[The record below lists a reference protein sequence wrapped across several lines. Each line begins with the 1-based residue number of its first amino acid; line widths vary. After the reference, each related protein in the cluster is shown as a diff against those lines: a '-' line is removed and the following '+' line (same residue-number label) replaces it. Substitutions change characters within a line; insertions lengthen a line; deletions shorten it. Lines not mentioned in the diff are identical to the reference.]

1 MFKSKKRFVLLI
13 IIIIVVFILFLTI
26 CLKSKYLPTETDL
39 NEMLKENNNI
49 SNMFT
54 SYKEVKNDN
63 VTTTKIYVYD
73 NLHYAV
79 KRDNDSDKI
88 VNEYYY
94 DSKTSKLVTV
104 NHTNNTIIELEEIK
118 QQNFINGFLGK
129 NDFYDLGTFLEYK
142 YLGKE
147 KVNEIECI
155 KVCFLEE
162 NYNKIDNTYFY
173 IDVHNKNIIKMEVY
187 QGNSSSK
194 MEKIHEKVY
203 GKYVYGENVLSDIPK
218 FDINNYPNFFVQKF
232 DNRSFF
238 I

>member
-1 MFKSKKRFVLLI
+1 MFNSKKRFVLL

-26 CLKSKYLPTETDL
+26 YLKSKYLLTETDL
-39 NEMLKENNNI
+39 NKMLKENNNI

-54 SYKEVKNDN
+54 SYKEVKYDN
-63 VTTTKIYVYD
+63 VTTTKIYIYN
-73 NLHYAV
+73 NLYYAV
-79 KRDNDSDKI
+79 TRDYDSDKI
-88 VNEYYY
+88 VSEYYY

-118 QQNFINGFLGK
+118 QQNVINGFLGK
-129 NDFYDLGTFLEYK
+129 NDFYALGTSLEYK

-194 MEKIHEKVY
+194 MEKIHERVY
-203 GKYVYGENVLSDIPK
+203 GNCVYGENALSDIPI
-218 FDINNYPNFFVQKF
+218 FDINKYPNFFVQE
-232 DNRSFF
+232 